1 MAHVV
6 LYSNESIE
14 QALRRFKRQV
24 QKEAIMKDIKK
35 SSVYLTPSQK
45 RRLKDAQARKRIR
58 RRLRRSGIS
67 SI

>member
-1 MAHVV
+1 MAHIV

-24 QKEAIMKDIKK
+24 MKEAIMKDIKK

-45 RRLKDAQARKRIR
+45 RRLKDAQALKRIR
-58 RRLRRSGIS
+58 RRLRRSGDTGV
-67 SI
+67 